1 MTFVTKVH
9 GILFIEVKKDTGGT
23 NMYKKLAAVGMTV
36 LLVGA
41 LSACSFNDDKDTSS
55 NNGGEKTSKS
65 SSNSSSSADSLQ
77 KKSFDMSYEDA
88 INAFKEKHNDAEIS
102 SVELEK
108 NLGKYVYTVDGIS
121 NDNEYEMKFNAETKE
136 QMSDETDRLDAED
149 AGGVEK
155 ANEKIDLDGIKTP
168 QDAMDKAVS
177 EQAGDVTS
185 WTIERELDTTYYEV
199 TVKQDNNKYE
209 IKLNAKTLEVLQTE
223 QDD

>member
-1 MTFVTKVH
+1 
-9 GILFIEVKKDTGGT
+9 
-23 NMYKKLAAVGMTV
+23 MYKKLATVGMTV
-36 LLVGA
+36 LLVIA

-55 NNGGEKTSKS
+55 NNSNNETTSSKS
-65 SSNSSSSADSLQ
+65 SNNESSSDSLQ
-77 KKSFDMSYEDA
+77 NKSFDMSYEDA
-88 INAFKEKHNDAEIS
+88 INAFKDKHSDAEIS

-108 NLGKYVYTVDGIS
+108 SLGKYVYKVDGIS

-136 QMSDETDRLDAED
+136 QLSDETDRLDRED

-155 ANEKIDLDGIKTP
+155 ENEKLSLDGIKSP
-168 QDAMDKAVS
+168 KEAMDKAVS

-185 WTIERELDTTYYEV
+185 WKIERELDTTYYEV

-209 IKLNAKTLEVLQTE
+209 IKLNAKTLEILQTE